1 MPHSVFVAAGRR
13 LAAAVFGSTLALAVV
28 VAPAAAQI
36 RTHMG
41 PGNMGP
47 GHPGMGSR
55 GMGNMGMGSRADPT
69 GPRMEP
75 QGSYRPRFT
84 PMLRVPPIGFGPV
97 LGPAVVEPD
106 VVVRTNPGGGGKPPG
121 RTTHKGSGGGKKPSP
136 VARRPSGVP
145 PSGER
150 RYVPDEV
157 VIEIAGSPAEATLR
171 TLSARHRLVRI
182 ESRSLSLSGSTFFRW
197 RIPDRRAVPAVVRA
211 LEADRAVRAAQP
223 NYVYE
228 LSQQEPAPAASAA
241 GSAGDPAQYALAK
254 LRLPE
259 AHGIAT
265 GDSVTVAVIDTG
277 VDAAHPEL
285 DGVVAASFDAL
296 ETTDGPDQHGTGIAG
311 IIAAH
316 ARLMGTA
323 PKVKILAVRAFA
335 AGKGSTFSVV
345 KGLDWAVSQNAR
357 VINMSF
363 AGPSDPLF
371 ARTLSAARGKGAI
384 LVAAAGNG
392 GAKAKPLYPA
402 ADRGV
407 IAVTA
412 TDADDKLFAMA
423 NRGAHIAVAAPG
435 VDILM
440 PAPGSGYWVSTG
452 TSMAAAHVSGVAAL
466 ILERWPRLD
475 GEALR
480 KLLASTAR
488 DLGPKGRDDEFG
500 AGLID
505 AYQAVTALGA
515 RTSEA
520 APANT
525 KR

>member
-1 MPHSVFVAAGRR
+1 MPQSVSGVANRR
-13 LAAAVFGSTLALAVV
+13 SAAAILGLALAFAVPTP
-28 VAPAAAQI
+28 PAAAQM

-41 PGNMGP
+41 PTNMGAA
-47 GHPGMGSR
+47 HTGMGSR
-55 GMGNMGMGSRADPT
+55 GMGNMGMGSRPYPAGPSVQPGRVY
-69 GPRMEP
+69 GPRFVP
-75 QGSYRPRFT
+75 A
-84 PMLRVPPIGFGPV
+84 LRVPPIDFGPA
-97 LGPAVVEPD
+97 GVEPD
-106 VVVRTNPGGGGKPPG
+106 VVVRTSPVGSRKPPG
-121 RTTHKGSGGGKKPSP
+121 RSTAHSAGGKKPG
-136 VARRPSGVP
+136 RPSGVP

-157 VIEIAGSPAEATLR
+157 VIEIAGIPAEATLR
-171 TLSARHRLVRI
+171 TLSARHRLIRLD
-182 ESRSLSLSGSTFFRW
+182 SRRLSLAGSTFFRW
-197 RIPDRRAVPAVVRA
+197 RIPDRRSVPAVVRA

-228 LSQQEPAPAASAA
+228 LSQQTTPAAAA
-241 GSAGDPAQYALAK
+241 AGDPAQYALAK

-259 AHGIAT
+259 AHAIAT
-265 GDSVTVAVIDTG
+265 GDSVRVAVIDTG
-277 VDAAHPEL
+277 IDAAHPEL
-285 DGVVAASFDAL
+285 DGVVAASFDAV
-296 ETTDGPDQHGTGIAG
+296 ETTDGPDRHGTGIAG

-316 ARLMGTA
+316 ARLMGAA

-335 AGKGSTFSVV
+335 AGKGSTFTVV
-345 KGLDWAVSQNAR
+345 KGLDWAISQNAR

-363 AGPSDPLF
+363 AGPSDPLV

-402 ADRGV
+402 ADAGV

-412 TDADDKLFAMA
+412 TDADDRLFVMA

-440 PAPGSGYWVSTG
+440 ASPGGSYWTSTG
-452 TSMAAAHVSGVAAL
+452 TSMAAAHVSGVIAL
-466 ILERWPRLD
+466 VLERRPGLD
-475 GEALR
+475 GETLR

-505 AYQAVTALGA
+505 ALAAITAG
-515 RTSEA
+515 EA
-520 APANT
+520 KAAEATPVAAG
-525 KR
+525 R

>member
-1 MPHSVFVAAGRR
+1 MPRSVFVVADRR
-13 LAAAVFGSTLALAVV
+13 LGAAVFGFALTFAVA
-28 VAPAAAQI
+28 VAPAAAQM

-41 PGNMGP
+41 AGNP
-47 GHPGMGSR
+47 SMGSR
-55 GMGNMGMGSRADPT
+55 GMGNMGMGSRPYPT
-69 GPRMEP
+69 GPRMDP
-75 QGSYRPRFT
+75 RGSYGPRFT

-97 LGPAVVEPD
+97 LGPTYVEPD
-106 VVVRTNPGGGGKPPG
+106 VVVRTSPGGGGKPPG
-121 RTTHKGSGGGKKPSP
+121 RTTANQSGGGKKPSQA
-136 VARRPSGVP
+136 ARPTGVP

-171 TLSARHRLVRI
+171 TLSVRHRLIRLD
-182 ESRSLSLSGSTFFRW
+182 SQRLTLAGSTFFRW
-197 RIPDRRAVPAVVRA
+197 RIPDRRSVPAVVRA
-211 LEADRAVRAAQP
+211 LEAERAVRAAQP

-228 LSQQEPAPAASAA
+228 LSQQEPAPAAPAA
-241 GSAGDPAQYALAK
+241 SSGDPAQYALAK

-285 DGVVAASFDAL
+285 DGVVAASFDAV
-296 ETTDGPDQHGTGIAG
+296 ETKDGPDRHGTGIAG

-316 ARLMGTA
+316 ARLMGAA

-335 AGKGSTFSVV
+335 AGKGSTFTVV
-345 KGLDWAVSQNAR
+345 KGLDWAISQNAR

-363 AGPSDPLF
+363 AGPNDPLF

-402 ADRGV
+402 ADAGV

-412 TDADDKLFAMA
+412 TDADDRLFVMA

-440 PAPGSGYWVSTG
+440 PAPGGDYWTSTG

-466 ILERWPRLD
+466 VLERQPRLD
-475 GEALR
+475 GETLR

-488 DLGPKGRDDEFG
+488 DLGSKGRDDEFG

-505 AYQAVTALGA
+505 AFAAITAG
-515 RTSEA
+515 EA
-520 APANT
+520 KAAEATPVAAG
-525 KR
+525 R

>member
-1 MPHSVFVAAGRR
+1 MPHSVFGVANRR
-13 LAAAVFGSTLALAVV
+13 MRRAAVAVSAFALAFAVTF
-28 VAPAAAQI
+28 APAAAQM

-41 PGNMGP
+41 GAGNT
-47 GHPGMGSR
+47 GMGNR
-55 GMGNMGMGSRADPT
+55 GMGNMGMGSRPYPA
-69 GPRMEP
+69 GPRIHP
-75 QGSYRPRFT
+75 RGSYGPRFA
-84 PMLRVPPIGFGPV
+84 PMLRVPAIGFGPV

-106 VVVRTNPGGGGKPPG
+106 VVVRTSPGGAGKPPG
-121 RTTHKGSGGGKKPSP
+121 RTTANKGGGGKKPSQA
-136 VARRPSGVP
+136 ARGPSGVP

-150 RYVPDEV
+150 RYAPDEV
-157 VIEIAGSPAEATLR
+157 VIEIAGSPAEAALR
-171 TLSARHRLVRI
+171 ALSARHRLIRLD
-182 ESRSLSLSGSTFFRW
+182 SQRLTLAGSTFFRW
-197 RIPDRRAVPAVVRA
+197 RIPDRRSVPAVVRA
-211 LEADRAVRAAQP
+211 LEADRAVRAVQP

-228 LSQQEPAPAASAA
+228 LSQQEPAPAAPAA
-241 GSAGDPAQYALAK
+241 SSGDPAQYALAK
-254 LRLPE
+254 LRLRE
-259 AHGIAT
+259 AHALAS
-265 GDSVTVAVIDTG
+265 GDSITVAVIDTA

-285 DGVVAASFDAL
+285 DGVVAASFDAV
-296 ETTDGPDQHGTGIAG
+296 ETTDGPHQHGTGIAG

-316 ARLMGTA
+316 ARLMGAA

-335 AGKGSTFSVV
+335 AGKGSTFTVV
-345 KGLDWAVSQNAR
+345 KGLDWAVSRSAR

-363 AGPSDPLF
+363 AGPRDPLF
-371 ARTLSAARGKGAI
+371 ARTLTAARGKGAI

-402 ADRGV
+402 ADAGV

-412 TDADDKLFAMA
+412 TDADDRLFVMA
-423 NRGAHIAVAAPG
+423 NRGTHIAVAAPG

-440 PAPGSGYWVSTG
+440 AAPGGSYWTSTG

-466 ILERWPRLD
+466 VLERQPGLD

-480 KLLASTAR
+480 KLLSSTAR
-488 DLGPKGRDDEFG
+488 DLGSKGRDDEFG

-520 APANT
+520 TPSRAG
-525 KR
+525 R